1 MSCLHE
7 GSPEITHQVPLS
19 KKCWVV
25 NLWEQELIS
34 ILYAEAEFKEVEPR
48 LKFETRQYQTEENV
62 RKQLQIIDDATYLI
76 FPSA

>member
-1 MSCLHE
+1 MLGCDSL
-7 GSPEITHQVPLS
+7 GTRIDL
-19 KKCWVV
+19 
-25 NLWEQELIS
+25 NLICRP
-34 ILYAEAEFKEVEPR
+34 EAEFKEVEPR